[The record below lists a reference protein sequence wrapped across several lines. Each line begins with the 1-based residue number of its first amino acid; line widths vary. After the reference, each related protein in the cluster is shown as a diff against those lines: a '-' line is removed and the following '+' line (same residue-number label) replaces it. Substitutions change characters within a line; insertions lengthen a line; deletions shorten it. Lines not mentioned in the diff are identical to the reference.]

1 VATATSTKPPLK
13 AIAHPANP
21 LALWHLLSLDAP
33 TVAVLWTWFIASAN
47 HVRLPLASALAM
59 AITVWMLYAADR
71 LMDTRLM
78 NTRLMDAR
86 LMDTRLMDAHLLD
99 ANPTHHEDLEARH
112 YFHHHHRTA
121 FLTGILLASI
131 ALAILLPSL
140 DAEAIHLYLI
150 LGGLVAGYFILI
162 HATSSAAGQQ
172 KVAHRPPAHRLPAH
186 RLPAHRLPK
195 EIAVGLCFAAAIF
208 IPTVARRP
216 DLRLPLLPSALL
228 FATLCSLNCLFIYAW
243 EHDNPRT
250 HRPAHAIT
258 RIALRNLSILTI
270 LLTLSSLALALI
282 DHQAPW
288 PIPCATAISAA
299 LLLLLHNQRHVIS
312 RTNLRAAA
320 DLALIT
326 PLLFLPFLHH

>member
-47 HVRLPLASALAM
+47 HVRLPLASSLAM

-71 LMDTRLM
+71 LMD
-78 NTRLMDAR
+78 AR
-86 LMDTRLMDAHLLD
+86 LMDTRLLD
-99 ANPTHHEDLEARH
+99 SNPTHHEDLEARH
-112 YFHHHHRTA
+112 YFHHRHRTA

-131 ALAILLPSL
+131 ALAILLPRL
-140 DAEAIHLYLI
+140 DAQAIHLYLI

-162 HATSSAAGQQ
+162 HATSSAAAQQ
-172 KVAHRPPAHRLPAH
+172 KVAH

-195 EIAVGLCFAAAIF
+195 EIAVGLCFAAATF

-216 DLRLPLLPSALL
+216 DLRLSLLPSALL

-250 HRPAHAIT
+250 HRPTHAIT
-258 RIALRNLSILTI
+258 RIALHNLPLLTI
-270 LLTLSSLALALI
+270 LVALTCTSLTVFN
-282 DHQAPW
+282 HQAPW

-299 LLLLLHNQRHVIS
+299 LLLLLHNQRHSIG
-312 RTNLRAAA
+312 RTTLRAAA
-320 DLALIT
+320 DLALTT
-326 PLLFLPFLHH
+326 PLLLLPFLHQ